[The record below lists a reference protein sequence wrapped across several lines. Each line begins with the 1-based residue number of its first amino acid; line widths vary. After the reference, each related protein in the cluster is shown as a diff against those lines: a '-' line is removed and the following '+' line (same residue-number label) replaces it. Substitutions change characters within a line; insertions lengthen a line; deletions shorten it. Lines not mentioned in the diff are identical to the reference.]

1 MAVNREP
8 ILKRCKSLGI
18 SPAVMG
24 IAKETKRDPNAN
36 KRKKVSEYG
45 MQLKEKQK
53 LKFIYGVLE
62 KQFRHLFELAEKME
76 GQAGANLIT
85 LLESRLDNVVYR
97 MGLSMTRREARQL
110 VVHGHYLVNGKRVDI
125 PSYRIKEGDVISLK
139 ENSKK
144 SEKFKQ
150 IIEANASK
158 AAPTWLDVNKD
169 NQTAKVLRMPV
180 KEDLDY
186 DIEEHLIVERRR
198 NTPLFHGI
206 FSVLPC
212 YYSRKHSFCQAG
224 RTKNHTVLYL

>member
-62 KQFRHLFELAEKME
+62 KQFHTLYEKAESMKGNTGEFRHLFELAEKME

-186 DIEEHLIVERRR
+186 DIEEHLIVE
-198 NTPLFHGI
+198 L
-206 FSVLPC
+206 
-212 YYSRKHSFCQAG
+212 YSK
-224 RTKNHTVLYL
+224 